1 MGALVRALF
10 FVALPIAWAETP
22 AVMLQARMGANG
34 EVTIQASSPRAGL
47 QLAPILAAVIHCQGR
62 ATLDAD
68 MFGESHCHHALRRDG
83 LALEGVFDL
92 APIAQKLAPT
102 DEIQFLVEYPR
113 LGFESSSTLL
123 EDEGSRS
130 RSTQTARFTAGAA
143 PAPIRIRF
151 GYHADQLVVVYF
163 PLLAMALALILIAMG
178 LSRAGRVDL
187 GRSVFLLG
195 TMFWLGVVTRLQ
207 AAEPLRILLSGTPV
221 SNIAATL
228 LEYFPPLLC
237 VAAGVALGGAKQTD
251 RRPSEMFA
259 EVFWG
264 FGMLLFPLAG
274 SLAAVPLMVEGDW
287 IRGIPWLIFA
297 TVSVIACR
305 WRIRAS
311 AQTTIRELSVG
322 ELKDRV
328 SQMAAKMGAGAVR
341 VFVSSSARSQTSNA
355 FAMRR
360 SSIVLTAP
368 LIQSISKREVDA
380 VVAHELS
387 HFGHTRRSPWAALA
401 LAAILFEKPL
411 ADITLDTAGGV
422 FVGVLLVPVL
432 VYFAALRGARKRE
445 FAADAGSVAL
455 TGDPR
460 AMISA
465 LARIARDNRTP
476 LDFSVVA
483 EWFSTHPSTHRRIR
497 ALAAAARLETAEMEA
512 LCNNGD
518 PGAPYAL
525 PPEKN
530 DAIFTLGWQT
540 TNATRYV
547 WTALIAASGAGL
559 LVASLLD
566 KFAEAAFAQL
576 VGGVVI
582 GCAVTKVLAATVM
595 SINYARLRRKL
606 ATKLNACGQLVGL
619 AVDSQ
624 PRVYN
629 GYRFSDVGFVSFQGG
644 RLCYRSESISIELNP
659 ADVEEVSMVA
669 AAPASWRRFQPMVRF
684 LDHDSGDV
692 KAFILHP
699 VEWGATPRRLF
710 RSILRWKET
719 ASSAE
724 STSIQGLNAVAGQPY
739 RVPNIAQTAR
749 GFRIPGFIT
758 LVGAT
763 LAGWFVRG
771 DSWLAWYALAI
782 TACSYTFMYLP
793 AMLYRPSRLPP
804 VLAPR
809 VDAE

>member
-10 FVALPIAWAETP
+10 FVALPMAWAETP
-22 AVMLQARMGANG
+22 AVMLHAHLEANG
-34 EVTIQASSPRAGL
+34 EVTIQASSPRAEL
-47 QLAPILAAVIHCQGR
+47 QLGPVLPAVIHCQGR
-62 ATLDAD
+62 EISDAD
-68 MFGESHCHHALRRDG
+68 IFGESHCYHALRRDG
-83 LALEGVFDL
+83 LSLEGVFDL
-92 APIAQKLAPT
+92 APIAQQLAPT
-102 DEIQFLVEYPR
+102 DEIQFRVEYPR
-113 LGFESSSTLL
+113 LGFEVSSTLL
-123 EDEGSRS
+123 EDQGSRS
-130 RSTQTARFTAGAA
+130 RSIQTARFTAGAA

-151 GYHADQLVVVYF
+151 GYHADQLTFVYL
-163 PLLAMALALILIAMG
+163 PLLAMAMALMLIAMG
-178 LSRAGRVDL
+178 LSRAGRADL
-187 GRSVFLLG
+187 SRSVFVLG
-195 TMFWLGVVTRLQ
+195 TIFWLGTVARLQ
-207 AAEPLRILLSGTPV
+207 AAEPLRILLSGTPL
-221 SNIAATL
+221 SDIAATFL
-228 LEYFPPLLC
+228 GYFPPLLC
-237 VAAGVALGGAKQTD
+237 VAAGVALGGAKQNN
-251 RRPSEMFA
+251 RRPREMFA

-287 IRGIPWLIFA
+287 IRAGPWLMFA
-297 TVSVIACR
+297 TVGVIACR

-311 AQTTIRELSVG
+311 SQTTIRELSAG

-328 SQMAAKMGAGAVR
+328 SELAAKLGAGPVR
-341 VFVSSSARSQTSNA
+341 VFVSSSARSQISNA

-360 SSIVLTAP
+360 NSIILTAP

-380 VVAHELS
+380 VVAHEVS
-387 HFGHTRRSPWAALA
+387 HFGHARRRPWAALA

-411 ADITLDTAGGV
+411 ADITLETAGGV
-422 FVGVLLVPVL
+422 FVAVLLVPVL

-465 LARIARDNRTP
+465 LARIARNNRTP

-483 EWFSTHPSTHRRIR
+483 EWFSTHPSTHGRIR
-497 ALAAAARLETAEMEA
+497 ALAAAAGLETAQMEA
-512 LCNNGD
+512 LCNHSD
-518 PGAPYAL
+518 PGAPYPL
-525 PPEKN
+525 PPQKG
-530 DAIFTLGWQT
+530 DAIFTLAWQT
-540 TNATRYV
+540 TNATRYG
-547 WTALIAASGAGL
+547 WTALIGASGAGL

-566 KFAEAAFAQL
+566 KFAGVGFPQL
-576 VGGVVI
+576 IAGVVI
-582 GCAVTKVLAATVM
+582 GSAVTKVLAATVM

-606 ATKLNACGQLVGL
+606 ANKLNASGQLVGL

-644 RLCYRSESISIELNP
+644 RFCYRSERISIELNA
-659 ADVEEVSMVA
+659 ADVVDVSMVA
-669 AAPASWRRFQPMVRF
+669 AAPSTWRRFQPMVRF
-684 LDHDSGDV
+684 LDHDSGEV

-699 VEWGATPRRLF
+699 VEWGASPRRLLQ
-710 RSILRWKET
+710 SILRWKET

-724 STSIQGLNAVAGQPY
+724 STSIHGLSAVAGQPY

-749 GFRIPGFIT
+749 GFRIPGAIT
-758 LVGAT
+758 LIGAT

-771 DSWLAWYALAI
+771 DSWLAWYALVV

-793 AMLYRPSRLPP
+793 AMLYRPSQLPP
-804 VLAPR
+804 VLTPR

>member
-1 MGALVRALF
+1 
-10 FVALPIAWAETP
+10 
-22 AVMLQARMGANG
+22 MLQARMEANG
-34 EVTIQASSPRAGL
+34 EVAIQASSLRAGL
-47 QLAPILAAVIHCQGR
+47 QLAPSLGAVIHCQGR
-62 ATLDAD
+62 EIFDAD
-68 MFGESHCHHALRRDG
+68 MFGESHCHHALWRNG
-83 LALEGVFDL
+83 LSLEGVFDL
-92 APIAQKLAPT
+92 APIARQLAPT
-102 DEIQFLVEYPR
+102 DEIQFRVEYPR
-113 LGFESSSTLL
+113 LGFEESSTLL
-123 EDEGSRS
+123 EDQGSRS
-130 RSTQTARFTAGAA
+130 RSTQTAQFTAGAV

-151 GYHADQLVVVYF
+151 GYRVGQVAVLYL
-163 PLLAMALALILIAMG
+163 PLLAMALALMLIAMG

-195 TMFWLGVVTRLQ
+195 AMFWLGVATRLQ
-207 AAEPLRILLSGTPV
+207 AAEPLRILLSGTSLSDV
-221 SNIAATL
+221 AAAL
-228 LEYFPPLLC
+228 LEYLPPLLC
-237 VAAGVALGGAKQTD
+237 VAAGVALGGAKQMR

-264 FGMLLFPLAG
+264 FGMLLFPLA
-274 SLAAVPLMVEGDW
+274 SALSAVPLMVEGDW

-297 TVSVIACR
+297 TVSVIVCR

-328 SQMAAKMGAGAVR
+328 SELAAKMGAGAVR
-341 VFVSSSARSQTSNA
+341 VFVSTSARSQISNA

-360 SSIVLTAP
+360 SSVVLTAP
-368 LIQSISKREVDA
+368 LIQSVSKRELDA

-387 HFGHTRRSPWAALA
+387 HFGHARRSPWAALA

-411 ADITLDTAGGV
+411 ADLTLQQTGGV
-422 FVGVLLVPVL
+422 FVAVLLVPVL

-465 LARIARDNRTP
+465 LARIARNNRTP

-497 ALAAAARLETAEMEA
+497 ALASAAGLDTAEMEA
-512 LCNNGD
+512 LCTHGD
-518 PGAPYAL
+518 PDAPYL
-525 PPEKN
+525 LLTEKN

-540 TNATRYV
+540 TNATRYG
-547 WTALIAASGAGL
+547 WTVLIGASSAGL
-559 LVASLLD
+559 LVAGLLD
-566 KFAEAAFAQL
+566 KFAGAAFAQL
-576 VGGVVI
+576 IGGVAI
-582 GCAVTKVLAATVM
+582 GCAITKVLAATVM

-606 ATKLNACGQLVGL
+606 ATKLNAPGQLVGL

-644 RLCYRSESISIELNP
+644 RLCYRSESISINLNP
-659 ADVEEVSMVA
+659 ADVEEVSMIA
-669 AAPASWRRFQPMVRF
+669 AAPASWRRLQPMVRF

-692 KAFILHP
+692 KSFILHP
-699 VEWGATPRRLF
+699 LEWGATPRGLLH
-710 RSILRWKET
+710 SILRWKET

-758 LVGAT
+758 LAGAT

-771 DSWLAWYALAI
+771 ESWLAWYALVV

-793 AMLYRPSRLPP
+793 AMLYRPSQLPP
-804 VLAPR
+804 VLTPR